1 MIRYLLLAICL
12 LCSFSSPIPVRAD
25 DPDLASRA
33 AKILKKHCYSCH
45 GVKFEVPGFN
55 VLDHAV
61 LVAQPADATPYVT
74 AGKLDASL
82 IWQRIAVDKDMPP
95 QKIDDRISDQDLEV
109 LRRWIVDGAAAPTY
123 TNREFITEE
132 HVLRSIR
139 DDLQEMQPESRS
151 HQRYLSL
158 HAISNN
164 PRYTDADLR
173 LYRAAVVKLLNSVS
187 RRSRIVNPPMVD
199 VPAERSSEGSV
210 FRVDLRDFG
219 WSAADWQ
226 LALQGY
232 PFGLS
237 WNDNKL
243 QAFAR
248 DIEQLV
254 GSLSF
259 DGIAYVRADW
269 FVTKA
274 SRPATYHALLNI
286 PETAGE
292 LETRLGVDT
301 KQDFL
306 QDRLNRAGFAGSGV
320 SHQNRLVDRHEGSVA
335 SYYYRSYDFDKAFGR
350 GVLYRFPLGPRF
362 DGNPH
367 DQFAF
372 EHAGGEI
379 IWDLPNGLQGYM
391 LVDAEGKRIDKGP
404 IEIVRDMREIAGS
417 PEIVNA
423 VSCIGCHRHG
433 LLDYRD
439 MVSGSQSLTSNDR
452 TKVDALYTRPDRLQE
467 ILTSDRNRYLA
478 ALKLAIGP
486 YLQIHE
492 ATDTAITEF
501 PEPIS
506 TVAKWYDQDMSLAD
520 VAAELGFEDATA
532 LAPTIQYNQK
542 LKDLGL
548 APLASDSTIPRRM
561 WDTQQESPSSIF
573 QRTAVA
579 LGVGSGMNPN

>member
-1 MIRYLLLAICL
+1 MIRSLPLALGLICSL
-12 LCSFSSPIPVRAD
+12 SAMGVHAA
-25 DPDLASRA
+25 DPDLAVRA
-33 AKILKKHCYSCH
+33 AGILKSRCYSCH
-45 GVKFEVPGFN
+45 GVKFEVPGFD
-55 VLDHAV
+55 VLNHAT
-61 LVAQPADATPYVT
+61 LVAQPADAMAYVT
-74 AGKLDASL
+74 AGDLDESML
-82 IWQRIAVDKDMPP
+82 WQRVAVDQDMPP
-95 QKIDDRISDQDLEV
+95 KVVKNKVTEQELEV
-109 LRRWIVDGAAAPTY
+109 LRQWIVAGAPAATY
-123 TNREFITEE
+123 TGREFIDEAD
-132 HVLRSIR
+132 VLRAIR
-139 DDLQEMQPESRS
+139 NDLQEMPPENRL

-187 RRSRIVNPPMVD
+187 RRSRIVQPPMVD
-199 VPAERSSEGSV
+199 APAERSTEGTV

-219 WSAADWQ
+219 WKASDWQ
-226 LALQGY
+226 TALQGY

-243 QAFAR
+243 QGYSK

-274 SRPATYHALLNI
+274 SRTATYHALLNV
-286 PETAGE
+286 PETVEA
-292 LETRLGVDT
+292 LEAQLGVDPQ
-301 KQDFL
+301 QDFL
-306 QDRLNRAGFAGSGV
+306 QDRLIRAGFAGSGV

-350 GVLYRFPLGPRF
+350 GVLFRFPLGPRF
-362 DGNPH
+362 TGNPH

-379 IWDLPNGLQGYM
+379 IWDLPNGMQGYM
-391 LVDAEGKRIDKGP
+391 LIDADGKRIDKGP
-404 IEIVRDMREIAGS
+404 IEIVRDMREIAGT

-439 MVSGSQSLTSNDR
+439 MVSGSQSLTSDAR
-452 TKVDALYTRPDRLQE
+452 TKVDALFTRPDRLQE
-467 ILTSDRNRYLA
+467 ILNSDRDRFLA
-478 ALKLAIGP
+478 SLKRAIGP
-486 YLQIHE
+486 YVQLHE
-492 ATDTAITEF
+492 ASEKAITEF

-520 VAAELGFEDATA
+520 VAAELGFEDATE
-532 LAPTIQYNQK
+532 LGPTIQFNQK

-548 APLASDSTIPRRM
+548 APLASESTIPRRM

-579 LGVGSGMNPN
+579 LGVGSGLNPN